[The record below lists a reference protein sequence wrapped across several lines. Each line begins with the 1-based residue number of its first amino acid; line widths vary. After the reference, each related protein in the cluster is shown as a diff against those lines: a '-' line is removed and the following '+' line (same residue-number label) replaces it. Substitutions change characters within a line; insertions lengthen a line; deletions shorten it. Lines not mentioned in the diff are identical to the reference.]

1 MQIREIESLL
11 TQKAIST
18 EIKTKVL
25 KKVKEL
31 KADEKDVEVVVST
44 KAVTVDSY
52 DALGR
57 ERILKLKID

>member
-31 KADEKDVEVVVST
+31 NAEEKDVEVVVST
-44 KAVTVDSY
+44 KSVTVDSY
-52 DALGR
+52 DVLGR
-57 ERILKLKID
+57 ERILKIKID

>member
-31 KADEKDVEVVVST
+31 KSEEKDVEVVVST
-44 KAVTVDSY
+44 KSVTVDSY
-52 DALGR
+52 DALGM
-57 ERILKLKID
+57 ERILKIKID